1 MPRALLPLSGWVH
14 ATPLARAWGLHGTA
28 SFGDEPQIKAL
39 ARDALRGPDVGLRFK
54 GLRLARARTL
64 LRARDVTR
72 QGLPT
77 IALTRLLQAGK
88 LERVARGLY
97 GLPGAAISEHRSLAE
112 VSARVPKG
120 VVCLLS
126 ALRVHEIGTQ
136 APFEVWIAIPQHM
149 VSPRL
154 GQPAVR
160 VVRMSVAVPT
170 DGVDRLNIDG
180 IDVPVFNAARTVVDC
195 FRFRNKIGLDVALEA
210 LRDGWS
216 QRKFTMNDLWRHAT
230 SGRVAN
236 VMRHSAPSW
245 RPYSG
250 LIVASVS
257 SAHGRSKASR
267 TLVISAVRI
276 HGSLAGGAIAASARR
291 TESSLTMPRRP
302 RAMAA
307 TASPRTPAMWA

>member
-1 MPRALLPLSGWVH
+1 MK
-14 ATPLARAWGLHGTA
+14 ATAAATTTH
-28 SFGDEPQIKAL
+28 EQQ
-39 ARDALRGPDVGLRFK
+39 V
-54 GLRLARARTL
+54 LRLARARTL

-77 IALTRLLQAGK
+77 IALTRLVQAGK

-149 VSPRL
+149 VTPRL
-154 GQPAVR
+154 DQPAIR
-160 VVRMSVAVPT
+160 VVRMSDEALAEGVERLNV
-170 DGVDRLNIDG
+170 DGVE
-180 IDVPVFNAARTVVDC
+180 VPVFNAARTIVDC

-216 QRKFTMNDLWRHAT
+216 QRKFTMDDLWRHAAR
-230 SGRVAN
+230 GRVAN
-236 VMRHSAPSW
+236 VMR
-245 RPYSG
+245 PY
-250 LIVASVS
+250 IE
-257 SAHGRSKASR
+257 
-267 TLVISAVRI
+267 
-276 HGSLAGGAIAASARR
+276 AI
-291 TESSLTMPRRP
+291 
-302 RAMAA
+302 
-307 TASPRTPAMWA
+307 TA

>member
-1 MPRALLPLSGWVH
+1 MK
-14 ATPLARAWGLHGTA
+14 ATVAATA
-28 SFGDEPQIKAL
+28 ATHEQQ
-39 ARDALRGPDVGLRFK
+39 V
-54 GLRLARARTL
+54 LRLARARRL

-77 IALTRLLQAGK
+77 IALTRLVQAGK

-112 VSARVPKG
+112 VSARVAKG

-136 APFEVWIAIPQHM
+136 APFEVWIAIPPHM

-154 GQPAVR
+154 DQPAIR
-160 VVRMSVAVPT
+160 VVRMSEAALI

-195 FRFRNKIGLDVALEA
+195 FRFRNKIGLDVAVEA
-210 LRDGWS
+210 LRDGWN
-216 QRKFTMNDLWRHAT
+216 QRKFTLDDLWRHAT

-236 VMRHSAPSW
+236 VMR
-245 RPYSG
+245 PY
-250 LIVASVS
+250 IE
-257 SAHGRSKASR
+257 
-267 TLVISAVRI
+267 
-276 HGSLAGGAIAASARR
+276 AI
-291 TESSLTMPRRP
+291 
-302 RAMAA
+302 
-307 TASPRTPAMWA
+307 TA

>member
-1 MPRALLPLSGWVH
+1 MK
-14 ATPLARAWGLHGTA
+14 ATVAATA
-28 SFGDEPQIKAL
+28 TTHEQQ
-39 ARDALRGPDVGLRFK
+39 V
-54 GLRLARARTL
+54 LRLARARRL

-77 IALTRLLQAGK
+77 IALTRLVQAGK

-136 APFEVWIAIPQHM
+136 APFEVWIAIPPHM

-154 GQPAVR
+154 DQPAIR
-160 VVRMSVAVPT
+160 VVRMSEAALT

-216 QRKFTMNDLWRHAT
+216 QRKFTLDDLWRHAT
-230 SGRVAN
+230 TGRVAN
-236 VMRHSAPSW
+236 VMR
-245 RPYSG
+245 PY
-250 LIVASVS
+250 IE
-257 SAHGRSKASR
+257 
-267 TLVISAVRI
+267 
-276 HGSLAGGAIAASARR
+276 AI
-291 TESSLTMPRRP
+291 
-302 RAMAA
+302 
-307 TASPRTPAMWA
+307 TA

>member
-1 MPRALLPLSGWVH
+1 MK
-14 ATPLARAWGLHGTA
+14 ATVAATA
-28 SFGDEPQIKAL
+28 TTHEQQ
-39 ARDALRGPDVGLRFK
+39 V
-54 GLRLARARTL
+54 LRLARARRL

-77 IALTRLLQAGK
+77 IALTRLVQAGK

-112 VSARVPKG
+112 VSARVAKG

-136 APFEVWIAIPQHM
+136 APFEVWIAIPPHM

-154 GQPAVR
+154 DQPAIR
-160 VVRMSVAVPT
+160 VVRMSEAALT

-195 FRFRNKIGLDVALEA
+195 FRFRNKIGLDVAVEA

-216 QRKFTMNDLWRHAT
+216 QRKFTLDDLWRHAT
-230 SGRVAN
+230 TGRVAN
-236 VMRHSAPSW
+236 VMR
-245 RPYSG
+245 PY
-250 LIVASVS
+250 IE
-257 SAHGRSKASR
+257 
-267 TLVISAVRI
+267 
-276 HGSLAGGAIAASARR
+276 AI
-291 TESSLTMPRRP
+291 
-302 RAMAA
+302 
-307 TASPRTPAMWA
+307 TA